1 MRDRAAIL
9 LLLVLGVAPL
19 WADGAIAASPPA
31 VVIRPFAL
39 PTSSGGDTLARA
51 VRDSLSNEL
60 VRVGFVLV
68 DGSEAHPAQFEAT
81 AVVAHEGGS
90 LVIQLQVTDLT
101 TLSVV
106 SSDILSVVEGLTAL
120 EPINTLV
127 SGVAGRAHDYWVKI
141 QTVPLPVPPLQDSIV
156 LHSKDEDADIFWQ
169 GHQPIGKIAGGKLV
183 APYYPFPSNTVLDIT
198 IEKKGWRSKT
208 VTITLN
214 PATLDYNLPS
224 LDKLRIEE
232 LHVFDQGGR
241 LLGLGGEYRNYF
253 IPDWSFWSVEA
264 YPFVQMRPGV
274 STTQP
279 VAHLDLAGSAATWLY
294 FSADSWFRFGYQ
306 VSVQAS
312 TTWTL
317 SSKTPGLYLDSE
329 IIPFG
334 FLLEWNVFGVLI
346 DNRIQIPFSL
356 GLPTGVVPQQWMLID
371 GSFPLLSV
379 GAVYKW

>member
-1 MRDRAAIL
+1 MRDRAAFL
-9 LLLVLGVAPL
+9 LLLVLGVSPL
-19 WADGAIAASPPA
+19 WADDAPPPPA
-31 VVIRPFAL
+31 VVIRPFSL

-60 VRVGFVLV
+60 VRDGFALV
-68 DGSEAHPAQFEAT
+68 DGSDAHPARFEAT
-81 AVVAHEGGS
+81 AVVAHEGGT
-90 LVIQLQVTDLT
+90 LVIQLQITDLT

-120 EPINTLV
+120 DPINTLV
-127 SGVAGRAHDYWVKI
+127 AGVTGRARDYWVKI
-141 QTVPLPVPPLQDSIV
+141 QTVPLPVPPLQDSIT

-224 LDKLRIEE
+224 LEKLRIEE
-232 LHVFDQGGR
+232 IHIFDQGGR

-253 IPDWSFWSVEA
+253 IPDWAFWSVEA
-264 YPFVQMRPGV
+264 YPWVQMRPGV
-274 STTQP
+274 SGTRP
-279 VAHLDLAGSAATWLY
+279 VAHLDLGGSAGTWLY
-294 FSADSWFRFGYQ
+294 FSADSWFRLGLQ
-306 VSVQAS
+306 SSLWAG
-312 TTWTL
+312 TTVTV
-317 SSKTPGLYLDSE
+317 SSKTPSTYLDAM
-329 IIPFG
+329 IVPFG
-334 FLLEWNVFGVLI
+334 ALLEWKVFGVTI

-356 GLPTGVVPQQWMLID
+356 GLPTGVEPQRWMLID
-371 GSFPLLSV
+371 GSVPLLSV
-379 GAVYKW
+379 GVVEKW